1 MSPDYVTEEEI
12 NRGNPA
18 IKKVFENNKGWVK
31 RSLEKDPE
39 FFSKRAGGQSPTFLY
54 IGCSDSRVPANELTG
69 LEPGELF
76 VHRNIANVVSTNDL
90 SLLSVLQFS
99 VEVLRVPNIIV
110 CGHYGCGGVQAAM
123 KNEDTGMLG
132 NWLKNIREVYLLHK
146 AELDLITDE
155 NEKQKRLI
163 ELHVGEQCLN
173 IMKTGIVQKARST
186 TGQPEVHGFVYDIN
200 DGHLHKLDIDF
211 DGYMKKYGTIFNLY

>member
-1 MSPDYVTEEEI
+1 
-12 NRGNPA
+12 
-18 IKKVFENNKGWVK
+18 
-31 RSLEKDPE
+31 
-39 FFSKRAGGQSPTFLY
+39 
-54 IGCSDSRVPANELTG
+54 
-69 LEPGELF
+69 
-76 VHRNIANVVSTNDL
+76 VSTNDL

-155 NEKQKRLI
+155 VIFYSNTVHFPYHSRMR
-163 ELHVGEQCLN
+163 N
-173 IMKTGIVQKARST
+173 RS
-186 TGQPEVHGFVYDIN
+186 D
-200 DGHLHKLDIDF
+200 
-211 DGYMKKYGTIFNLY
+211 